1 MQQHPIVMSLA
12 CFAHGASARILS
24 LACFGCRLGGRLSCR
39 CDLISRNTRATPNA
53 LSTQIISVWDAR
65 RCICCRPRRFCRGSA
80 DMGVSLGHSIVW
92 PALRAAGND
101 RIVGRWEA
109 RHRTHSD
116 DVGVRFD
123 RLHHGGIWAP
133 SQQIKKP
140 LAWNGCDQGAN
151 PCPSLGRAWS
161 DCTRALIG
169 RARR

>member
-1 MQQHPIVMSLA
+1 MSRCLFTWAQYKQKHTSYSERSQHSNHL
-12 CFAHGASARILS
+12 
-24 LACFGCRLGGRLSCR
+24 RLGC
-39 CDLISRNTRATPNA
+39 T
-53 LSTQIISVWDAR
+53 
-65 RCICCRPRRFCRGSA
+65 CICCRPLRFCRGSA
-80 DMGVSLGHSIVW
+80 DMGVSLGHSIIW

-109 RHRTHSD
+109 RHRTNSD

-140 LAWNGCDQGAN
+140 LAWSGCDQGAN

-161 DCTRALIG
+161 DGTRALIG